1 MIMDEPA
8 GFGFFNHTLKAL
20 HNMKTT
26 IVSFALVALLSV
38 GAFANP
44 RLSNKSKAKATTAT
58 VEQQLSTQLSYPDA
72 LQGVLNNSVVMIQYR
87 INSNNRISD
96 VQVLTANKQLN
107 QELSR
112 QLTGIKVNTPEADPN
127 QVRTARLRFQI

>member
-1 MIMDEPA
+1 MDEPA
-8 GFGFFNHTLKAL
+8 GFGFFNHSLKAL

-26 IVSFALVALLSV
+26 IASLALIMLLSV

-72 LQGVLNNSVVMIQYR
+72 LQGVLNNSVVMIQYQ
-87 INSNNRISD
+87 INDNKRISN

-107 QELSR
+107 QELAR
-112 QLTGIKVNTPEADPN
+112 QLTGIKVNTSEADPD
-127 QVRTARLRFQI
+127 QIRTARLRFQIQ

>member
-1 MIMDEPA
+1 
-8 GFGFFNHTLKAL
+8 
-20 HNMKTT
+20 MKTT
-26 IVSFALVALLSV
+26 IASLALIMLLSV

-72 LQGVLNNSVVMIQYR
+72 LQGVLNNSVVMIQYQ
-87 INSNNRISD
+87 INDNKRISN

-107 QELSR
+107 QELAR
-112 QLTGIKVNTPEADPN
+112 QLTGIKVNTSEADPD
-127 QVRTARLRFQI
+127 QVRTARLRFQIQ